1 MNLKYQL
8 QRRMENQNYLM
19 DQIMYQTFK
28 IILSISSKKNK
39 TVTDN
44 YPIKIYVNKT
54 ENRTTFKIKTF
65 DS

>member
-1 MNLKYQL
+1 
-8 QRRMENQNYLM
+8 
-19 DQIMYQTFK
+19 MYQTFK